1 MNAEY
6 LRVNLYE
13 KAFKEQEKFIAD
25 LKKLPPEEII
35 EKAYEYIMREDIL
48 MIFEDDYLSPEQ
60 VKALLKLEYPLASC
74 YSRWLDNDY
83 SHMEMLQD
91 TISEL
96 GSKLAKENME
106 KERNQKKKHKEKSG
120 ECR

>member
-35 EKAYEYIMREDIL
+35 EKAYECIMREDIL
-48 MIFEDDYLSPEQ
+48 MTFEDDYLSHKQ

-83 SHMEMLQD
+83 SYMEMLRD
-91 TISEL
+91 TVSEL
-96 GSKLAKENME
+96 SSKLAKENTE

>member
-48 MIFEDDYLSPEQ
+48 MTFEDDYLSPKQ

-83 SHMEMLQD
+83 SYMEMLQD
-91 TISEL
+91 TVSEL
-96 GSKLAKENME
+96 GSKLAKENTE

>member
-1 MNAEY
+1 MNTEY

-35 EKAYEYIMREDIL
+35 EKAYECIMREDIL
-48 MIFEDDYLSPEQ
+48 MTFEDDYLSPKQ

-83 SHMEMLQD
+83 SYMEMLQD
-91 TISEL
+91 TVSEL

>member
-13 KAFKEQEKFIAD
+13 KTFKEQEKFIAD

-48 MIFEDDYLSPEQ
+48 F
-60 VKALLKLEYPLASC
+60 
-74 YSRWLDNDY
+74 LDGTQKIPPTAKGR
-83 SHMEMLQD
+83 EEIVD
-91 TISEL
+91 TTIRPPTICFFL
-96 GSKLAKENME
+96 FGGITFLI
-106 KERNQKKKHKEKSG
+106 
-120 ECR
+120 

>member
-1 MNAEY
+1 MNKET
-6 LRVNLYE
+6 LYAQLYK

-35 EKAYEYIMREDIL
+35 EKAYECIMREDIL
-48 MIFEDDYLSPEQ
+48 MIFEDDYLSPKQ

-83 SHMEMLQD
+83 SYMEMLQD
-91 TISEL
+91 TVSEL

>member
-1 MNAEY
+1 MNTEY

-35 EKAYEYIMREDIL
+35 EKAYECIMREDIL
-48 MIFEDDYLSPEQ
+48 MTFEDDYLSPDQ

-83 SHMEMLQD
+83 SYMEMLQD
-91 TISEL
+91 TVSEL

>member
-48 MIFEDDYLSPEQ
+48 MTFEDDYLSPKQ
-60 VKALLKLEYPLASC
+60 VKALLKLEYPLSSC

-83 SHMEMLQD
+83 SYMEMLQD
-91 TISEL
+91 TVSEL